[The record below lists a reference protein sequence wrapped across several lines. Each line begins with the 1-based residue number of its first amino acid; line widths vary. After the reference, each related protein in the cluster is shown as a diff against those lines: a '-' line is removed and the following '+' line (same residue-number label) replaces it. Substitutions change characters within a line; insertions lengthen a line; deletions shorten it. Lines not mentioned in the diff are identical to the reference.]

1 MPDDYSANAQ
11 TAGAVAAGGSATG
24 TIEAAYDRDWFAV
37 ERFSRLS
44 IGQNP

>member
-1 MPDDYSANAQ
+1 MPDDYSADRF
-11 TAGAVAAGGSATG
+11 TTGAVGGSTTG
-24 TIEAAYDRDWFAV
+24 TIETAYDHDWFAV